1 MMSYQKLRKGYNLI
15 KKNKI
20 PRNKSNQGVKDL
32 YSENYMTLMKET
44 EDNTNTWQDI
54 LCSCIGGINNVNMT
68 ILSDASYRFNAIPIK
83 MPTAFFTEL
92 EQIIV
97 KFVWKHKNPK

>member
-32 YSENYMTLMKET
+32 YSENYMTLMKEIKVIPT
-44 EDNTNTWQDI
+44 DGEIYHALGLEESI
-54 LCSCIGGINNVNMT
+54 L
-68 ILSDASYRFNAIPIK
+68 
-83 MPTAFFTEL
+83 
-92 EQIIV
+92 
-97 KFVWKHKNPK
+97 